1 MLLNI
6 IFYAI
11 VSFAFISMVHYL
23 YNYLKE
29 NLTSPQIKDLI
40 DIPEREYKHIYKIL
54 DAEKEKPSSVD
65 RNAMKDE
72 LKQYFK
78 HINKNSTNKTSTSS
92 TSTTS
97 TTTPQSI
104 VSNANDITSANI
116 ISNSSSLSYS
126 LM

>member
-29 NLTSPQIKDLI
+29 NLTSPLIKDLI

-54 DAEKEKPSSVD
+54 DIEKEKPSNAD

-78 HINKNSTNKTSTSS
+78 HINKNATKKSSTSS
-92 TSTTS
+92 TPPSF
-97 TTTPQSI
+97 I
-104 VSNANDITSANI
+104 SNANDITSANI

-126 LM
+126 MM

>member
-11 VSFAFISMVHYL
+11 VSFIFISMVHYL

-54 DAEKEKPSSVD
+54 DIEKGNQSTVD

-78 HINKNSTNKTSTSS
+78 HMNKNVTSKTSTP
-92 TSTTS
+92 TSIPTS
-97 TTTPQSI
+97 IPQSI
-104 VSNANDITSANI
+104 T
-116 ISNSSSLSYS
+116 SNSSSLSYS
-126 LM
+126 MM